1 MNEYQTALVVPVSI
15 NESIKSTP
23 VSKKINSYPQ
33 YFEKF
38 EKSIDIIKQKLYEQR
53 KQTDIMMKELK
64 YIEKTAIRMMEK
76 DKKKYEKLAHGALEE
91 NNICGDPSIT
101 YKKKGFTKP
110 VKISESLS
118 KFMDMPKETMISRTD
133 VTKFL
138 MQYIKEKK
146 LENPDNRRQIWPNDD
161 LWELLGETARN
172 EPILTHFNLQKYMN
186 IHYIKMN
193 E

>member
-1 MNEYQTALVVPVSI
+1 MNEYENDEIP
-15 NESIKSTP
+15 IKSITAGKQ
-23 VSKKINSYPQ
+23 STPQ
-33 YFEKF
+33 YFDKF
-38 EKSIDIIKQKLYEQR
+38 EKTMQSIKEKLYEQR
-53 KQTDIMMKELK
+53 KQTDLMIKEIK
-64 YIEKTAIRMMEK
+64 YVEKTAARMMEK
-76 DKKKYEKLAHGALEE
+76 EKKKYEKQKDDTFE
-91 NNICGDPSIT
+91 
-101 YKKKGFTKP
+101 KKKGFTKP
-110 VKISESLS
+110 VKISESLA
-118 KFMDMPKETMISRTD
+118 KFMNMPKETMISRTD

-138 MQYIKEKK
+138 MQYIKEKR